1 MNMNYSFKR
10 YVYFFWGF
18 FDALYICFYTYKSI
32 EGSRVPFFSDASDMV
47 SLATNYGYPAAIYS
61 LLSFSLYLSIIFS
74 ALLLILNAKKART
87 LCYIQVPF
95 RIFFIVPSFSI
106 IILGISFFDS
116 YNIIAIY
123 FLVFLSEFL
132 KVFSLLKSKAS
143 KE

>member
-32 EGSRVPFFSDASDMV
+32 EGNRIPFFSDASDMV
-47 SLATNYGYPAAIYS
+47 SLATNYGYPAIIYS
-61 LLSFSLYLSIIFS
+61 LLSFSLHLSIIFS
-74 ALLLILNAKKART
+74 AILLIRNAKKTRT
-87 LCYIQVPF
+87 LCYIQIPF

-123 FLVFLSEFL
+123 FLVILSEAL
-132 KVFSLLKSKAS
+132 KVFSLLKSKAT